1 MNGPPLFTITPEELQ
16 RSSWSGCRPLENVG
30 ALIGVACDHRPVGSS
45 DDQLVCLETQ
55 IDLHVRCIRSDKD
68 GGGNMRITVSHNR
81 SKAEVIKS
89 VDRSFEEMFQGVA
102 GLPVQVV
109 VKEKSWQGSIL
120 SFALSVKMG
129 LLSTPM
135 KGTVEVTDRDLT
147 VDADL
152 GLLNQILPEKKARE
166 MIGNRIRGLLK

>member
-1 MNGPPLFTITPEELQ
+1 MNGPPLFTITHEERR
-16 RSSWSGCRPLENVG
+16 RSRWSGFRHRENVG
-30 ALIGVACDHRPVGSS
+30 ALIGVACDHRPIGSF
-45 DDQLVCLETQ
+45 DNQLGCLEEGLIYTS
-55 IDLHVRCIRSDKD
+55 DVFGAIRTAR
-68 GGGNMRITVSHNR
+68 NMRITVSHDR

-102 GLPVQVV
+102 GLPFQVA

-129 LLSTPM
+129 LLSTPI

-166 MIGNRIRGLLK
+166 VIGNRIRELLK